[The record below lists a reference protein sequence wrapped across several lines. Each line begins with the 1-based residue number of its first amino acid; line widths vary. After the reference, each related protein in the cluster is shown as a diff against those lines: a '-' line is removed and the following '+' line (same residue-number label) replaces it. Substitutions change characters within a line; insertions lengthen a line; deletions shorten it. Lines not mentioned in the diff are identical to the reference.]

1 MKYQELPL
9 WAKKEVRQTVTKWYI
24 ENGEAKYGKLHLE
37 SCVSEYI
44 DEHDFRIEYD
54 EYGENPVVEW
64 L

>member
-9 WAKKEVRQTVTKWYI
+9 WAKKEVNQTVTRWFV
-24 ENGEAKYGKLHLE
+24 ENGEAQYGKLHLIA
-37 SCVSEYI
+37 CVSEYI

-64 L
+64 

>member
-9 WAKKEVRQTVTKWYI
+9 WAKKEVNQTVTKWFI
-24 ENGEAKYGKLHLE
+24 ERGVAQYGKFDLAV
-37 SCVSEYI
+37 CVNEYI

-64 L
+64 